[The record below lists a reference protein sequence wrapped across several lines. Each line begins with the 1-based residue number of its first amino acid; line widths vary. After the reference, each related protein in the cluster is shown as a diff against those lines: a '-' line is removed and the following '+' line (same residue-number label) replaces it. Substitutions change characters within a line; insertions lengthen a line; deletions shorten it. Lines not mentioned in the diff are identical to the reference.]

1 MPVPLLLTNPKAG
14 LGERQFAFRGE
25 RFVLG
30 SQPLP
35 DLSRFSLLVLAGGD
49 GTLQRTLT
57 EALAQT
63 PASALPPIAVLPAGR
78 TNMSAVDLNRHR
90 RFRQCA
96 KTLDEMIDGALPPAT
111 ARPLVRVDQADS
123 RQYGWFFGLGAVC
136 FGVAHWKSDRPG
148 SQLGTTLRTAWSSA
162 KGFLASSEQQT
173 VHWNG
178 ETRQVF
184 AMIATSLNRL
194 LFGCRPY
201 WGDGE
206 GMHNTWVFAE
216 AQGRVRRG
224 LRLLRGDAS
233 LGRLPGYASGDRT
246 DLELELDGPYV
257 IDGELFDNRGPLR
270 LSLSEPLRW
279 LAL

>member
-1 MPVPLLLTNPKAG
+1 MPAPLLLTNPRAG

-30 SQPLP
+30 SGPLP

-57 EALAQT
+57 EALEQM

-78 TNMSAVDLNRHR
+78 TNMSAMDLNRHR
-90 RFRQCA
+90 RFGRCVEA
-96 KTLDEMIDGALPPAT
+96 LDELLDGALPSAT

-123 RQYGWFFGLGAVC
+123 HQYGWFFGLGAVC
-136 FGVAHWKSDRPG
+136 FGVAHWKSNRPD

-162 KGFLASSEQQT
+162 KGYIAPSKHQT
-173 VHWNG
+173 VRWNG
-178 ETRQVF
+178 QTRQVF

-201 WGDGE
+201 WGDGD

-216 AQGRVRRG
+216 APGRVRRS
-224 LRLLRGDAS
+224 LRLLSGDAR
-233 LGRLPGYASGDRT
+233 LGRLPGYASGNRT
-246 DLELELDGPYV
+246 HLEFELDGPYV

>member
-1 MPVPLLLTNPKAG
+1 MPVPLLLTNPRAG
-14 LGERQFAFRGE
+14 LGERRFAFRGE

-30 SQPLP
+30 SGPLP
-35 DLSRFSLLVLAGGD
+35 DLSRFSVLVLAGGD

-78 TNMSAVDLNRHR
+78 TNMTAADLNRHR
-90 RFRQCA
+90 RFGHCVKA
-96 KTLDEMIDGALPPAT
+96 LEGMLDGTLPA
-111 ARPLVRVDQADS
+111 AVPRPLVRVDQAHS

-136 FGVAHWKSDRPG
+136 SGIAHWRSDRPG
-148 SQLGTTLRTAWSSA
+148 SQLATTLRTAWSSA
-162 KGFLASSEQQT
+162 KSYLAPSEHQSVRWDGQS
-173 VHWNG
+173 
-178 ETRQVF
+178 RQVF
-184 AMIATSLNRL
+184 AMIATTLDRL

-216 AQGRVRRG
+216 ARGRVRRS
-224 LRLLRGDAS
+224 LRLLRGDAA
-233 LGRLPGYASGDRT
+233 LGRLPGYRSGNRT
-246 DLELELDGPYV
+246 HLEFDLDGPYA
-257 IDGELFDNRGPLR
+257 IDGELFENQGPLR

>member
-1 MPVPLLLTNPKAG
+1 MTNPRAG
-14 LGERQFAFRGE
+14 LGKRQLAFRGE

-30 SQPLP
+30 SGPLP
-35 DLSRFSLLVLAGGD
+35 DLSQFSLLAIAGGD

-57 EALAQT
+57 EALEQT

-90 RFRQCA
+90 RFTQCA
-96 KTLDEMIDGALPPAT
+96 KALDEMLDGPLPLTA

-123 RQYGWFFGLGAVC
+123 RQYGWFFGIGAVC

-162 KGFLASSEQQT
+162 KGYLAPSEHQT
-173 VHWNG
+173 VRWNG

-184 AMIATSLNRL
+184 AMIASSLNRL

-201 WGDGE
+201 WGGGE

-216 AQGRVRRG
+216 ARGRVRRS

-233 LGRLPGYASGDRT
+233 LGRLPGYTSGNRT
-246 DLELELDGPYV
+246 ELELELDGPYV

>member
-1 MPVPLLLTNPKAG
+1 MSVPILLTNPRAG
-14 LGERQFAFRGE
+14 LGERQLAFRGE

-30 SQPLP
+30 SGPLP
-35 DLSRFSLLVLAGGD
+35 DLSHFSLLVLAGGD

-57 EALAQT
+57 EALEQT

-78 TNMSAVDLNRHR
+78 TNMTAADLNRHR
-90 RFRQCA
+90 RFGHCA
-96 KTLDEMIDGALPPAT
+96 KTLEAMLDGALPPAT
-111 ARPLVRVDQADS
+111 ARPLVRVDQSDD
-123 RQYGWFFGLGAVC
+123 RQYGWFFGIGAVC
-136 FGVAHWKSDRPG
+136 FGVAHWNSDRPG

-162 KGFLASSEQQT
+162 RGYLAPSEHQT
-173 VHWNG
+173 VRWNG
-178 ETRQVF
+178 QTRQVF

-216 AQGRVRRG
+216 AQGRVRRS

-233 LGRLPGYASGDRT
+233 LGRLPGYASSNRT

-270 LSLSEPLRW
+270 LSLSEPLQW

>member
-1 MPVPLLLTNPKAG
+1 MSVPLLLTNPRAG
-14 LGERQFAFRGE
+14 VGKRQLAFRGE

-30 SQPLP
+30 SGPLP
-35 DLSRFSLLVLAGGD
+35 DLSGFSLLVLAGGD

-57 EALAQT
+57 EALEQT

-78 TNMSAVDLNRHR
+78 TNMSAADLNRHR
-90 RFRQCA
+90 RFGQCA
-96 KTLDEMIDGALPPAT
+96 KALEAMLDGTLPPAT
-111 ARPLVRVDQADS
+111 ARPLVRVDQADGH
-123 RQYGWFFGLGAVC
+123 QYGWFFGMGAVC
-136 FGVAHWKSDRPG
+136 AGIAHWSVHRPG

-162 KGFLASSEQQT
+162 RGYLAPSEHQT
-173 VHWNG
+173 VRWNG
-178 ETRQVF
+178 ESRQVF

-216 AQGRVRRG
+216 APGRVRRS

-233 LGRLPGYASGDRT
+233 LGRLPGYASSNRA

>member
-1 MPVPLLLTNPKAG
+1 MSVPLLLTNPRAG
-14 LGERQFAFRGE
+14 VGKRQLAFRGE

-30 SQPLP
+30 SGPLP

-57 EALAQT
+57 EALEQT
-63 PASALPPIAVLPAGR
+63 PVSALPPIAVLPAGR
-78 TNMSAVDLNRHR
+78 TNMSAADLNRHR
-90 RFRQCA
+90 RFGQCA
-96 KTLDEMIDGALPPAT
+96 KALEAMLDGTLPPAT
-111 ARPLVRVDQADS
+111 ARPLVRVDQADGH
-123 RQYGWFFGLGAVC
+123 QYGWFFGLGAVC
-136 FGVAHWKSDRPG
+136 FGVAHWNADRPG

-162 KGFLASSEQQT
+162 RGYLAPSEHQT
-173 VHWNG
+173 VRWNG
-178 ETRQVF
+178 QTRQVF

-216 AQGRVRRG
+216 AQGQVRRS

-233 LGRLPGYASGDRT
+233 LGRLPGYASGNRT
-246 DLELELDGPYV
+246 DLELELNGPYV

-270 LSLSEPLRW
+270 LSLSEPLQW

>member
-1 MPVPLLLTNPKAG
+1 MTNPQAG
-14 LGERQFAFRGE
+14 LGKRQLAFRGE

-30 SQPLP
+30 SGPLP
-35 DLSRFSLLVLAGGD
+35 DLSQFSLLAIAGGD

-57 EALAQT
+57 EALDQT

-90 RFRQCA
+90 RFKQCA
-96 KTLDEMIDGALPPAT
+96 KALNEMLDGPLPAGT

-123 RQYGWFFGLGAVC
+123 RQYGWFFGIGAVC

-162 KGFLASSEQQT
+162 KGYLAPREHQK
-173 VHWNG
+173 VRWNG

-184 AMIATSLNRL
+184 AMIASSLNRL

-201 WGDGE
+201 WGGGE

-216 AQGRVRRG
+216 AKGRVRRS
-224 LRLLRGDAS
+224 LQLLRGDAS
-233 LGRLPGYASGDRT
+233 LERLPGYASGNRT
-246 DLELELDGPYV
+246 ELELELDGPYV

-270 LSLSEPLRW
+270 LSLSEPLQW

>member
-1 MPVPLLLTNPKAG
+1 MSVPILLTNPRAG
-14 LGERQFAFRGE
+14 VGKRQLAFRGE

-30 SQPLP
+30 SGPLP

-57 EALAQT
+57 EALEQT
-63 PASALPPIAVLPAGR
+63 PVSALPPIAVLPAGR
-78 TNMSAVDLNRHR
+78 TNMSAADLNRHR
-90 RFRQCA
+90 RFGQCA
-96 KTLDEMIDGALPPAT
+96 KALEAMLDGTLPPAT
-111 ARPLVRVDQADS
+111 ARPLVRVDQADGH
-123 RQYGWFFGLGAVC
+123 QYGWFFGLGAVC
-136 FGVAHWKSDRPG
+136 FGVAHWNADRPG

-162 KGFLASSEQQT
+162 RGYLAPSEHQT
-173 VHWNG
+173 VRWNG
-178 ETRQVF
+178 QTRQVF

-216 AQGRVRRG
+216 AQGRVRRS

-233 LGRLPGYASGDRT
+233 LGRLPGYASGNRT
-246 DLELELDGPYV
+246 DLELELNGPYV

-270 LSLSEPLRW
+270 LSLSEPLQW

>member
-1 MPVPLLLTNPKAG
+1 MSVPILLTNPRAG
-14 LGERQFAFRGE
+14 LGERQLAFRGE

-30 SQPLP
+30 SGPLP
-35 DLSRFSLLVLAGGD
+35 DLSGFSLLVLAGGD

-57 EALAQT
+57 EALKQT

-78 TNMSAVDLNRHR
+78 TNMSAADLNHHR
-90 RFRQCA
+90 RFTQCA
-96 KTLDEMIDGALPPAT
+96 KALEAMVDGTMPSAT
-111 ARPLVRVDQADS
+111 ARPLIRVDQVDS
-123 RQYGWFFGLGAVC
+123 HQYGWFFGLGAVC
-136 FGVAHWKSDRPG
+136 SGVAGWSGSRAD
-148 SQLGTTLRTAWSSA
+148 SQLVTTLRTAWYSA
-162 KGFLASSEQQT
+162 HGLLAPSEPQT
-173 VHWNG
+173 VRWNG

-216 AQGRVRRG
+216 ARGRMRRS

-233 LGRLPGYASGDRT
+233 LGRLPGYASGNQAE
-246 DLELELDGPYV
+246 LELELDGPYV

-270 LSLSEPLRW
+270 LSLSEPLQW

>member
-1 MPVPLLLTNPKAG
+1 M
-14 LGERQFAFRGE
+14 
-25 RFVLG
+25 LG
-30 SQPLP
+30 SGPLP

-57 EALAQT
+57 EALEQT

-78 TNMSAVDLNRHR
+78 TNMSAADLNDHR
-90 RFRQCA
+90 RLIQCA
-96 KTLDEMIDGALPPAT
+96 KSLDRMLDGTLPPAT
-111 ARPLVRVDQADS
+111 TRPLIRVDQVDS
-123 RQYGWFFGLGAVC
+123 HQYGWFFGLGAVC
-136 FGVAHWKSDRPG
+136 SGVAGWRGSRAD
-148 SQLGTTLRTAWSSA
+148 SQLVTTLRTAWYSA
-162 KGFLASSEQQT
+162 NGLLASREPQT
-173 VHWNG
+173 VRWNG

-216 AQGRVRRG
+216 ARGRVWRS

-233 LGRLPGYASGDRT
+233 LGRLPGYASGNQT
-246 DLELELDGPYV
+246 ELEFELDGPYV

-270 LSLSEPLRW
+270 LSLSQPLRW

>member
-1 MPVPLLLTNPKAG
+1 MPVPLLLTNPRAG
-14 LGERQFAFRGE
+14 LGKRQLAFRGE

-30 SQPLP
+30 SGPLP

-57 EALAQT
+57 EALEQT

-78 TNMSAVDLNRHR
+78 TNMSAADLNHHR
-90 RFRQCA
+90 RFTQCA
-96 KTLDEMIDGALPPAT
+96 KALEAMVDGTLPPAT
-111 ARPLVRVDQADS
+111 ARPLIRVDQVDGH
-123 RQYGWFFGLGAVC
+123 QYGWFFGLGAVSA
-136 FGVAHWKSDRPG
+136 GIARWSGARSG
-148 SQLGTTLRTAWSSA
+148 SQLGTTLRTAWYSA
-162 KGFLASSEQQT
+162 KGLLAPSEPQE
-173 VHWNG
+173 VRWNG

-184 AMIATSLNRL
+184 AMLATSLDRL

-216 AQGRVRRG
+216 ARGRVRRS

-233 LGRLPGYASGDRT
+233 LERLPGYSSGNRT
-246 DLELELDGPYV
+246 NLEFELDGPYT

>member
-1 MPVPLLLTNPKAG
+1 M
-14 LGERQFAFRGE
+14 
-25 RFVLG
+25 
-30 SQPLP
+30 
-35 DLSRFSLLVLAGGD
+35 
-49 GTLQRTLT
+49 
-57 EALAQT
+57 
-63 PASALPPIAVLPAGR
+63 
-78 TNMSAVDLNRHR
+78 
-90 RFRQCA
+90 
-96 KTLDEMIDGALPPAT
+96 
-111 ARPLVRVDQADS
+111 
-123 RQYGWFFGLGAVC
+123 C
-136 FGVAHWKSDRPG
+136 FGVAHWNSDRPG

-162 KGFLASSEQQT
+162 RGYLAPSEHQT
-173 VHWNG
+173 VRWNG
-178 ETRQVF
+178 QTRQVF

-216 AQGRVRRG
+216 AQGRVRRS

-233 LGRLPGYASGDRT
+233 LGRLPGYASGNRT

-270 LSLSEPLRW
+270 LSLSEPLQW

>member
-1 MPVPLLLTNPKAG
+1 MPVPLLLTNPRAG

-30 SQPLP
+30 SGPLP

-57 EALAQT
+57 EALEQM

-78 TNMSAVDLNRHR
+78 TNMSAMDLNRHR
-90 RFRQCA
+90 RFGRCVKA
-96 KTLDEMIDGALPPAT
+96 LDELLDGALPSAT

-123 RQYGWFFGLGAVC
+123 HQYGWFFGLGAVC
-136 FGVAHWKSDRPG
+136 FGVAHWKSNRPD

-162 KGFLASSEQQT
+162 KGYIAPSKHQT
-173 VHWNG
+173 VRWNG
-178 ETRQVF
+178 QTRQVF

-201 WGDGE
+201 WGDGD
-206 GMHNTWVFAE
+206 GMHNTWVFTE
-216 AQGRVRRG
+216 ARGRVRRS
-224 LRLLRGDAS
+224 LRLLSGDAR
-233 LGRLPGYASGDRT
+233 LGQLPGYASGNRT
-246 DLELELDGPYV
+246 HLEFELDGPYT

>member
-1 MPVPLLLTNPKAG
+1 MPAPLLLTNPKAG
-14 LGERQFAFRGE
+14 VEQRQFRFRGE

-30 SQPLP
+30 SGPLP
-35 DLSRFSLLVLAGGD
+35 ELSRHSLLVLAGGD

-57 EALAQT
+57 EALAQA

-78 TNMSAVDLNRHR
+78 TNMSAVDINRHR
-90 RFRQCA
+90 RFNQCA
-96 KTLDEMIDGALPPAT
+96 KALDEMLDGTLPRAT
-111 ARPLVRVDQADS
+111 ARPLVQVDQADS

-136 FGVAHWKSDRPG
+136 FGVAHWQHVRPG

-162 KGFLASSEQQT
+162 KTYLAPSKLQT
-173 VHWNG
+173 VRWNG

-201 WGDGE
+201 WGGGE

-216 AQGRVRRG
+216 AQGRVRRS

-233 LGRLPGYASGDRT
+233 LGRLPGYASGNRT
-246 DLELELDGPYV
+246 ELELDLDGPYV

-279 LAL
+279 LTL